1 MSKNEIFSWGFKGG
15 YQPTLKKKKKPY
27 NHCFF
32 QYRNMN
38 YIYFNIQNPILVFTC
53 EASGGGEGGRLDNL
67 AAAFSFAKCSIAS

>member
-1 MSKNEIFSWGFKGG
+1 MKYFLGDLREVTN
-15 YQPTLKKKKKPY
+15 QLKKMPY

-38 YIYFNIQNPILVFTC
+38 YIYFNIQNPILIFTC
-53 EASGGGEGGRLDNL
+53 EVNRAGGKREGRSDNL